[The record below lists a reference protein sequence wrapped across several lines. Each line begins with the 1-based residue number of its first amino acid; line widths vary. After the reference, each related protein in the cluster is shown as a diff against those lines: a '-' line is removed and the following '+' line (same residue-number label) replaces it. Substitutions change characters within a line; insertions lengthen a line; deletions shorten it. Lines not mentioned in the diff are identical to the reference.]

1 MTKEQKLEILML
13 LSALE
18 SWTFSLQKTL
28 PDYLHEEI
36 KNAMRLLSQEVLD
49 GEKET

>member
-1 MTKEQKLEILML
+1 MEKNLALRIIKL

-18 SWTFSLQKTL
+18 SWGFVGDKRL

-36 KNAMRLLSQEVLD
+36 SSVVELLSVEVL
-49 GEKET
+49 K